1 MKQSDTGAYIPFLT
15 TERRFELQGMTNCG
29 KVIGKYMGKLME
41 NKGHLERFLN
51 ADSYWCS

>member
-29 KVIGKYMGKLME
+29 KAIGKYMGNLME
-41 NKGHLERFLN
+41 NKGYLESFLN